1 MLKYSYSAIA
11 HLQKAPITA
20 SLELV
25 PDSRYFAYGRKY
37 HDLFKWNVS
46 SAHFRK
52 KIHIT
57 ESYLS
62 KFLENILNHEKNLQ
76 DLRGQNPCKNVGLV

>member
-25 PDSRYFAYGRKY
+25 PVPDISPMGENIMIFSNETFQVLIFG
-37 HDLFKWNVS
+37 
-46 SAHFRK
+46 K

-62 KFLENILNHEKNLQ
+62 KFLENILNHEKN
-76 DLRGQNPCKNVGLV
+76 